1 MNKSPRR
8 STECC
13 VQNLQGVLDKYR
25 LSGITSVDVSDWYN
39 PPIIFPSPA
48 RLGCQVVPIQ
58 HPLPGRDWSAV
69 DERQRASV
77 WEPGCAHRYSREIRL
92 VFKMQKNTTP
102 LMSGPCFIYFFFF
115 ILLAYSIDSD
125 SMTHLTAPTDLV
137 DGCHKQ
143 LSQVWQFNTEV
154 LYSNRFCKQ
163 RVPHC
168 VQNENDCRGPPSPF
182 QGRSHLSAPS
192 ACRLSA
198 SVAPRYVVA
207 DVSWWLGKML

>member
-1 MNKSPRR
+1 MPQYESLDVPTDTAER
-8 STECC
+8 SGWFLKC
-13 VQNLQGVLDKYR
+13 KR
-25 LSGITSVDVSDWYN
+25 IRHHS
-39 PPIIFPSPA
+39 
-48 RLGCQVVPIQ
+48 CQ
-58 HPLPGRDWSAV
+58 
-69 DERQRASV
+69 
-77 WEPGCAHRYSREIRL
+77 AHAL
-92 VFKMQKNTTP
+92 
-102 LMSGPCFIYFFFF
+102 FIYLFF

-154 LYSNRFCKQ
+154 LYSKRFCKQ

-182 QGRSHLSAPS
+182 QGHSHLSAPS

-198 SVAPRYVVA
+198 SVAPCYVVA
-207 DVSWWLGKML
+207 DVS